1 MSSDDG
7 LIQLCLSLF
16 YTPLPQ
22 FSLLHYTPALNKCDI
37 NGKQLLCVCAVNSC
51 CVCLFT
57 LIHTFSSLTVEAG
70 VLYIHV
76 HSARNLSSIK
86 SGRSNCDPFCVVRQ
100 EDRMIFKTGLVVGST
115 NPVWE
120 KGLEILIPSCRDAHF
135 SFDVYNGRGK
145 SHDNLL
151 GYAQVNL
158 EMVNVFFE

>member
-1 MSSDDG
+1 M
-7 LIQLCLSLF
+7 
-16 YTPLPQ
+16 
-22 FSLLHYTPALNKCDI
+22 
-37 NGKQLLCVCAVNSC
+37 VNSC

-57 LIHTFSSLTVEAG
+57 LIHMHSPLTVEAG

-86 SGRSNCDPFCVVRQ
+86 SGRSNCEPFCVVRQ

-158 EMVNVFFE
+158 EMVNVF